1 MMNPLDRIKRRQQA
15 AAAAKPPAP
24 AAPIPVRPAA
34 GKLEQYQAA
43 VAAAINAMAP
53 MTNLDERQAYK
64 RKVLPEIMPF
74 VDDYVAKGDR
84 YPNSVAVQA
93 MIWLF
98 DIGDIERAL
107 NLALILIEQG
117 HLMPKRFDRDMPTFV
132 CDAVYDWANA
142 QLKADQPAAPYLEH
156 LIGTLE
162 KGRWPLHPAVASKL
176 YAMAA
181 KHAERDGDF
190 AKVVALCEA
199 AQRVNPEGAGV
210 KTLKER
216 AAAKLAATA

>member
-1 MMNPLDRIKRRQQA
+1 MNPLDRIKQKQRQA
-15 AAAAKPPAP
+15 AQRAAFAPAPPPAAA
-24 AAPIPVRPAA
+24 V

-43 VAAAINAMAP
+43 VSAAISAMASMP
-53 MTNLDERQAYK
+53 SLEERQEYK
-64 RKVLPEIMPF
+64 RQFLPQILPF
-74 VDDYVAKGDR
+74 VQAYVENGDH

-117 HLMPKRFDRDMPTFV
+117 GHLMPRRFDRDMPTFV

-142 QLKADQPAAPYLEH
+142 QLKANQSAAPYLEH
-156 LIGTLE
+156 LIGSME

-176 YAMAA
+176 YAMTA

-199 AQRVNPEGAGV
+199 AQRVNPEGHGT

-216 AAAKLAATA
+216 AAAKLAVTA

>member
-1 MMNPLDRIKRRQQA
+1 MNPLKRIKEKQQA
-15 AAAAKPPAP
+15 APAS
-24 AAPIPVRPAA
+24 AAPVPIGPAA

-64 RKVLPEIMPF
+64 RMAALPQIMPF
-74 VDDYVAKGDR
+74 VDDYVARGER

-117 HLMPKRFDRDMPTFV
+117 IHLMPKRFDRDMPTFV
-132 CDAVYDWANA
+132 CDAMYDWANA
-142 QLKADQPAAPYLEH
+142 QLKANQPAAPYLEH
-156 LIGTLE
+156 LIGSLE
-162 KGRWPLHPAVASKL
+162 KGGWPLHPAVASKL

-181 KHAERDGDF
+181 KHAEREGDF

-199 AQRVNPEGAGV
+199 AQRVNPEGHGT

-216 AAAKLAATA
+216 AVAKLAAPK